1 MLAVDENY
9 RKRKIGGTLV
19 KKAIEAMIA
28 DTVDEV
34 VLETEV
40 TNKVIRDTWRV
51 VSSPPGRRVAD
62 TSRRRR

>member
-40 TNKVIRDTWRV
+40 TNKVIRLLLL
-51 VSSPPGRRVAD
+51 
-62 TSRRRR
+62 

>member
-28 DTVDEV
+28 DTVDEG

-40 TNKVIRDTWRV
+40 TNKVIV
-51 VSSPPGRRVAD
+51 VQNWKLE
-62 TSRRRR
+62 TT

>member
-40 TNKVIRDTWRV
+40 TNKVIV
-51 VSSPPGRRVAD
+51 VQNWKLEATQSTG
-62 TSRRRR
+62 T

>member
-40 TNKVIRDTWRV
+40 TNKVGQRNCVTRCYGIKKWSTR
-51 VSSPPGRRVAD
+51 
-62 TSRRRR
+62 

>member
-1 MLAVDENY
+1 MQITKRGYIAMLAVDEKY

-19 KKAIEAMIA
+19 KKAIEAMIE

-40 TNKVIRDTWRV
+40 TNKVINHKINL
-51 VSSPPGRRVAD
+51 
-62 TSRRRR
+62 

>member
-40 TNKVIRDTWRV
+40 TNKVALRNGLTRCHEIKSVT
-51 VSSPPGRRVAD
+51 
-62 TSRRRR
+62 TS

>member
-40 TNKVIRDTWRV
+40 TNKVGLRNCVTRCHEIKSDYY
-51 VSSPPGRRVAD
+51 GR
-62 TSRRRR
+62 